1 MGIENGKTF
10 TIDDEA
16 RIAEMAEIALKGTEV
31 IWVVESNENK
41 QRIKVCPSKGVYPID
56 NEGKPIQQ
64 LVPPMP
70 KVVTQQQAMPTQPD
84 MPSSQLVSESIF
96 NDPEKVRQYAE
107 RVGKARGIY

>member
-16 RIAEMAEIALKGTEV
+16 RIAEMAELAKKGIEVVWIDEVGQQKIIA
-31 IWVVESNENK
+31 
-41 QRIKVCPSKGVYPID
+41 CPEKGVYGVD
-56 NEGKPIQQ
+56 NEGKPIEP
-64 LVPPMP
+64 VKPPIP
-70 KVVTQQQAMPTQPD
+70 KVVTQQPTINNQPNI
-84 MPSSQLVSESIF
+84 PSSPLASKPIL